1 MSPFLKFLAGFRDFC
16 PKLKFHKIW
25 PAFLLTLFLFSC
37 GKKEAPT
44 AGYSEAFKVI
54 FDGTTHFFDRNQPDS
69 AINYLDQSFKKIQ
82 EPTVNDQFRFY
93 GFHYVYWQKA
103 KLNYRKALLYADSM
117 LMMAH
122 KSLTREQYA
131 ANFAEGNYAK
141 GDSYFTL
148 KQYNDAYQCYFQGY
162 EVAKNYLQQAS
173 LADYTYRM
181 GMIMFDQEHYKLAA
195 EYFKESYRQGLSLK
209 EDFVQFYRRQE
220 LLDNIAISYRHNGD
234 LDSAV
239 KYFDRGLAY
248 IDANK
253 TKFGNRPTLLEIA
266 KGVIKGNKAEVLILR
281 HQNAQAREL
290 LKSSIDVN
298 LRKGGDEVDAEY
310 TEIKLADLYLI
321 SNKKDSLINLLQSL
335 RRQLDTIPNEEVEAG
350 WNRLM
355 GNYYYDKKDL
365 EKAIGYTRKYNVLK
379 DSVIKRLSALKE
391 TDVNQQLANLEKQDE
406 ITNLSNNNKLQR
418 LYLNV
423 AIVCAILLVIIMLL
437 IWRTWRRS
445 KFDMAVVIMLNKQV
459 NEQKT
464 NLEKALDELKYSS
477 QEKDR
482 ILRAVAH
489 DLRNP
494 LGGIASLSGVMVEES
509 EHDRDMQMQLALI
522 KDTATDSLELINEIL
537 EATQNS
543 PEGFKKQWVDVN
555 AMLNNSVELL
565 RFKAAEKHQQ
575 ILLTGLDT
583 SLDININREKIW
595 RVLSNLISN
604 AIKFSPVDSMILVR
618 AIQKKDHIV
627 VSVKDEGIGIP
638 DNMKE
643 KVFNMFTD
651 AKRPGTIGEKSFGL
665 GLSISKQ
672 IIEKHNG
679 NIWFESEVDKGTTF
693 YISLP
698 ATGKKD
704 ARKSEDQSE
713 AGMQLTA

>member
-1 MSPFLKFLAGFRDFC
+1 MTAFSNFSAGLGDFWA
-16 PKLKFHKIW
+16 KLKFSRIW
-25 PAFLLTLFLFSC
+25 LVFLLPLFLLSC
-37 GKKEAPT
+37 GKKESPT
-44 AGYSEAFKVI
+44 AGYSDAFKVI

-82 EPTVNDQFRFY
+82 EPTVNDRFRFY

-103 KLNYRKALLYADSM
+103 KLDYKKALPFADSM
-117 LMMAH
+117 LMMSQ
-122 KSLTREQYA
+122 KSVTREQYA

-141 GDSYFTL
+141 GDSYFNL

-162 EVAKNYLQQAS
+162 LVAKNYLQQAS

-181 GMIMFDQEHYKLAA
+181 GMIMYDQDHYKLAA
-195 EYFKESYRQGLSLK
+195 EYFKESYRQGLSIK
-209 EDFVQFYRRQE
+209 EDFAQFYRRQE
-220 LLDNIAISYRHNGD
+220 LFDNIAICYRHDGE

-239 KYFDRGLAY
+239 KYFDRAIAY
-248 IDANK
+248 INANAG
-253 TKFGNRPTLLEIA
+253 KFKNRANMLEIA
-266 KGVIKGNKAEVLILR
+266 RGVIEGNKAEVLILR
-281 HQNAQAREL
+281 GQNAQAREL
-290 LKSSIDVN
+290 LKKSIDIN
-298 LRKGGDEVDAEY
+298 LRKGGDNADAEY

-321 SNKKDSLINLLQSL
+321 SNKKDSLINLLQNI
-335 RRQLDTIPNEEVEAG
+335 RRQLDTVPNEEVEAG

-355 GNYYYDKKDL
+355 GTYYYDKKDL
-365 EKAIGYTRKYNVLK
+365 EKAIVYTRKYNVLK
-379 DSVIKRLSALKE
+379 DSVIKRLSVLKE
-391 TDVNQQLANLEKQDE
+391 TDVNQQLANVEKQDE

-418 LYLNV
+418 LYLDV
-423 AIVCAILLVIIMLL
+423 AIVCGILLMIIMLL

-509 EHDRDMQMQLALI
+509 EHDKDLQNQLALI

-537 EATQNS
+537 EATKNS
-543 PEGFKKQWVDVN
+543 AEGFKKQWVDVN

-604 AIKFSPVDSMILVR
+604 AIKFSPVDSMIMVR
-618 AIQKKDHIV
+618 AIQKKDHVV
-627 VSVKDEGIGIP
+627 VSVQDQGIGIP

-672 IIEKHNG
+672 IIEKHKG
-679 NIWFESEVDKGTTF
+679 KIWFESEVDKGTTF

-698 ATGKKD
+698 TTSKTD

-713 AGMQLTA
+713 AGMHLAV

>member
-1 MSPFLKFLAGFRDFC
+1 MSPFLKLVAGLGNIYT
-16 PKLKFHKIW
+16 KLKYPKIW
-25 PAFLLTLFLFSC
+25 LILLLPLFLFSC
-37 GKKEAPT
+37 EKKNT
-44 AGYSEAFKVI
+44 LSAGYSDAFKVT
-54 FDGTTHFFDRNQPDS
+54 FDTVTHYFDRKQPDS
-69 AINYLDQSFKKIQ
+69 AIRSLDQSYHKIHN
-82 EPTVNDQFRFY
+82 PTVNDRFRFY
-93 GFHYVYWQKA
+93 GFHYIYWQKA
-103 KLNYRKALLYADSM
+103 KLDYKKALVYADSM

-122 KSLTREQYA
+122 NSVTREQYA

-141 GDSYFTL
+141 GDSYFDL

-195 EYFKESYRQGLSLK
+195 EYFKESYRQSHSLQ

-239 KYFDRGLAY
+239 KYFDRALVY
-248 IDANK
+248 IDTNK
-253 TKFGNRPTLLEIA
+253 KKFGSRPYLLEIA
-266 KGVIKGNKAEVLILR
+266 KGVIEGNKAEVLILR
-281 HQNAQAREL
+281 GQNAQAREL
-290 LKSSIDVN
+290 LKRSIDVN
-298 LRKGGDEVDAEY
+298 LHKGGDNRDAEY

-321 SNKKDSLINLLQSL
+321 SNKKDSLINLLQNL
-335 RRQLDTIPNEEVEAG
+335 RHQLDTVHNEEVEAD

-355 GNYYYDKKDL
+355 GTYYYGKKDL
-365 EKAIGYTRKYNVLK
+365 EKAIVYTRNYNVLK

-406 ITNLSNNNKLQR
+406 IASLSNNNKLQR

-423 AIVCAILLVIIMLL
+423 ALVCGILLVIIMFLV
-437 IWRTWRRS
+437 WRTWRRS

-494 LGGIASLSGVMVEES
+494 LGGIASLSGVMVDES
-509 EHDRDMQMQLALI
+509 EHDKDMQMQLALI

-537 EATQNS
+537 EATKNTS
-543 PEGFKKQWVDVN
+543 EDLKKQRVDVN

-575 ILLTGLDT
+575 ILLEGLDK
-583 SLDININREKIW
+583 SFDITINREKIW

-604 AIKFSPVDSMILVR
+604 AIKFSPVDS
-618 AIQKKDHIV
+618 AIRVKALQKKDHIV
-627 VSVKDEGIGIP
+627 VSVIDQGIGIP

-672 IIEKHNG
+672 IIEKHG
-679 NIWFESEVDKGTTF
+679 GKIWFDSEVNKGTTF

-698 ATGKKD
+698 TTGKKD
-704 ARKSEDQSE
+704 TSKAGDQSE
-713 AGMQLTA
+713 AGLHMVV

>member
-1 MSPFLKFLAGFRDFC
+1 MSLTGSGNVFA
-16 PKLKFHKIW
+16 KLKFQKIW
-25 PAFLLTLFLFSC
+25 PVFLLMLFLFSC
-37 GKKEAPT
+37 EKKDAPT
-44 AGYSEAFKVI
+44 AGYSDAFKIV
-54 FDGTTHFFDRNQPDS
+54 FNTTTHFFDRNQPDS
-69 AINYLDQSFKKIQ
+69 AIKYLDQSFKKIQ
-82 EPTVNDQFRFY
+82 EPTVNDRFRFY

-103 KLNYRKALLYADSM
+103 KLNFKKALPFADSM
-117 LMMAH
+117 LMMSQ
-122 KSLTREQYA
+122 KSVTREQYA

-141 GDSYFTL
+141 GDSYFNL

-162 EVAKNYLQQAS
+162 LVAKNYMQQAS

-181 GMIMFDQEHYKLAA
+181 GMIMYDQDHYKLAA

-220 LLDNIAISYRHNGD
+220 LFDNIAISYRHDGE
-234 LDSAV
+234 LDSAIA
-239 KYFDRGLAY
+239 YFDKGLKY
-248 IDANK
+248 ISDN
-253 TKFGNRPTLLEIA
+253 TQKFSKQRSQLDIA
-266 KGVIKGNKAEVLILR
+266 RGVIEGNKAEVLILR
-281 HQNAQAREL
+281 RQNAGAREL
-290 LKSSIDVN
+290 LKSSININ
-298 LRKGGDEVDAEY
+298 LRKGGDNVDAEY

-321 SNKKDSLINLLQSL
+321 SNKKDSLVNLLQNV
-335 RRQLDTIPNEEVEAG
+335 RRQLDTVPNEEVEAG

-355 GNYYYDKKDL
+355 GNYYYGKKDL
-365 EKAIGYTRKYNVLK
+365 EKAIVYTRKYNVLK
-379 DSVIKRLSALKE
+379 DSVIKRLSVLKE

-418 LYLNV
+418 LYLDV
-423 AIVCAILLVIIMLL
+423 AIVCGILLIIIMLL

-445 KFDMAVVIMLNKQV
+445 KLDMAVVILLNKQV

-464 NLEKALDELKYSS
+464 NLEKALDEVKYSS

-494 LGGIASLSGVMVEES
+494 LGGIASLSGIMVEES
-509 EHDRDMQMQLALI
+509 EHDKELQNQLALI

-537 EATQNS
+537 EATKNS
-543 PEGFKKQWVDVN
+543 TGELKKQWVDVN

-575 ILLTGLDT
+575 ILLKSLGS

-604 AIKFSPVDSMILVR
+604 AIKFSPVDSLILVG
-618 AIQKKDHIV
+618 ASQKKDHIV
-627 VSVKDEGIGIP
+627 ISVQDHGIGIP

-679 NIWFESEVDKGTTF
+679 KIWFESEVDKGTTF

-698 ATGKKD
+698 ATSKKD
-704 ARKSEDQSE
+704 GRKSEDQSE
-713 AGMQLTA
+713 AGMHLTA